1 MAGAAPQPG
10 PPQSGPSRSGR
21 RQSNSHIVALLSL
34 KVLLLAFFI
43 LLNSL
48 ASFEEERRSAV
59 VDSVREAFRGLLPAE
74 HSVNANPSGL
84 DVLEGGDDVVDT
96 LKQLF
101 GSDLPLVE
109 LPAASDARVLQID
122 LTADELFESDGS
134 ALSPDGAETL
144 RLVAGVLAD
153 PRFAR
158 QQARIDALYGLSG
171 RASGLAG
178 NRAPLLRAAAVV
190 RALEREGLAPSR
202 LSAGLLPDFAGKLRL
217 HFTIASE
224 PAPAAAGAEG

>member
-10 PPQSGPSRSGR
+10 PPQSGPPQSRRG
-21 RQSNSHIVALLSL
+21 QSNSHIVALLSL

-74 HSVNANPSGL
+74 RSVNANPSGL
-84 DVLEGGDDVVDT
+84 DVFEGGDDVVDT

-109 LPAASDARVLQID
+109 LPEASGARVLQID
-122 LTADELFESDGS
+122 LTADDLFESDGS
-134 ALSPDGAETL
+134 ALRPDGAETL

-158 QQARIDALYGLSG
+158 QQARIDVLYGLSG

-190 RALEREGLAPSR
+190 RALEREGLAPGR

-217 HFTIASE
+217 HFIIESE
-224 PAPAAAGAEG
+224 PAPAAAGGEG